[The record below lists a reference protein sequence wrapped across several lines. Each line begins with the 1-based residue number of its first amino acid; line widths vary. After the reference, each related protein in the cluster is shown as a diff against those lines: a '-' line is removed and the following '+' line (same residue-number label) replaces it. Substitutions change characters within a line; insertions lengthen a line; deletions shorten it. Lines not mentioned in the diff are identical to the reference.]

1 MTDEIQDWIERV
13 SKLPVDG
20 SPDQPDVCI
29 IELGGTV
36 GDIES
41 MPFIEAL
48 RQFQFRVG
56 SDNFCLIHVSLVPVV
71 GAVGEQKTKPTQH
84 GVKELRSVGLSPDVL
99 ICRSTDEL
107 DESTKRK
114 LGVFCHVSPDHV
126 LSVHDV
132 SNIYH
137 VPLILVAQNV
147 HTILRE
153 RLVIKTDATKL
164 PTPPAA
170 PHKPLA
176 KADEPLIAPSARAE
190 PDLKAWTEM
199 AHAVDNFD
207 VEVHIALV
215 GAERAPRRP
224 RILARGPHATRA
236 LQANTPACRIRTSR
250 CSRRSNMLPS
260 RRAVAS

>member
-1 MTDEIQDWIERV
+1 M
-13 SKLPVDG
+13 
-20 SPDQPDVCI
+20 
-29 IELGGTV
+29 
-36 GDIES
+36 
-41 MPFIEAL
+41 
-48 RQFQFRVG
+48 
-56 SDNFCLIHVSLVPVV
+56 
-71 GAVGEQKTKPTQH
+71 
-84 GVKELRSVGLSPDVL
+84 GLSPDVL

-164 PTPPAA
+164 PAPPAA

-215 GAERAPRRP
+215 GAERAPAARQFSREALTQLALSRQIHGPAGFVSLSAQGAQTCFHRGAPSPRDSLGRVVRP
-224 RILARGPHATRA
+224 RARA
-236 LQANTPACRIRTSR
+236 
-250 CSRRSNMLPS
+250 
-260 RRAVAS
+260 

>member
-1 MTDEIQDWIERV
+1 M
-13 SKLPVDG
+13 
-20 SPDQPDVCI
+20 
-29 IELGGTV
+29 
-36 GDIES
+36 
-41 MPFIEAL
+41 
-48 RQFQFRVG
+48 
-56 SDNFCLIHVSLVPVV
+56 
-71 GAVGEQKTKPTQH
+71 
-84 GVKELRSVGLSPDVL
+84 KELRSVGLSPDVL

-114 LGVFCHVSPDHV
+114 LGVLPRLARSRALGARRVQHLPRAAHPRRAKRAHV
-126 LSVHDV
+126 
-132 SNIYH
+132 
-137 VPLILVAQNV
+137 
-147 HTILRE
+147 LRE

-215 GAERAPRRP
+215 GAERAPPRP
-224 RILARGPHATRA
+224 PILARGPHATPA
-236 LQANTPACRIRTSR
+236 LQANTTACRIRTSQ